1 VDPKGIVVLYG
12 LLLIVFLFICFLLAA
27 IILIQKGK
35 GSMGIGHLGG
45 GTQMLFGGSGGQNIF
60 EQVAWVLVA
69 LFMFGSLGLSVL
81 RTKTSLTSKYAHSL
95 TAQPSTPKQAPTDK
109 A

>member
-1 VDPKGIVVLYG
+1 
-12 LLLIVFLFICFLLAA
+12 
-27 IILIQKGK
+27 
-35 GSMGIGHLGG
+35 MGIGHLGG

-60 EQVAWVLVA
+60 EQVACVLVA

-81 RTKTSLTSKYAHSL
+81 RTKTSLTSKYAHAQ
-95 TAQPSTPKQAPTDK
+95 TAQQNAPKQAPTDK